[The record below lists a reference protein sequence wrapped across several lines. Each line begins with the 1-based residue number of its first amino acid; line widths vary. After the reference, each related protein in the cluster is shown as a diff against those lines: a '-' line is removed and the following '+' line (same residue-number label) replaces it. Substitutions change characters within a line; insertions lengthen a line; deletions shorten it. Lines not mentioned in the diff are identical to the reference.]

1 MSAGRLVIGCCA
13 ALQDLEVLEATAG
26 LDYIEL
32 PVARSLMCTA
42 GEFEGHRV
50 RMRRSNL
57 TARAANVFLP
67 ATLKVV
73 GPEARPDELAEY
85 AATAFDR
92 ACRIGVALVVFG
104 SGASRMVPS
113 GYHRDRALEEFEGA
127 VRIASALAS
136 ARGVTLAIEP
146 LHSEETNLINTV
158 AEAAAFVRD
167 RRLDGVRVV
176 ADIWHMEREGEQL
189 EVLDDAGALVAH
201 AHVAAD
207 DRRAP
212 GQASDRIDDF
222 LRHLREARYSGACS
236 IECRW
241 TDLASELPAAVARV
255 QQAAQAAGWAR
266 A

>member
-1 MSAGRLVIGCCA
+1 MRAGRLVIGCCA
-13 ALQDLEVLEATAG
+13 AFEDLPVLETTAG

-32 PVARSLMCTA
+32 PVAKSLMGTA
-42 GEFEGHRV
+42 DEFESHLV

-57 TARAANVFLP
+57 AARAANVFLP
-67 ATLKVV
+67 ATLRVV
-73 GPEARPDELAEY
+73 GPEARSDEFVAY
-85 AATAFDR
+85 AATALDR

-104 SGASRMVPS
+104 SGASRIVPS
-113 GYHRDRALEEFEGA
+113 GYSRDRALDEFEAA
-127 VRIASALAS
+127 VRTASALAS
-136 ARGVTLAIEP
+136 ARGVTIAIEP

-158 AEAAAFVRD
+158 AEAGAFVRD

-189 EVLDDAGALVAH
+189 EVLDDFADLIAH

-212 GQASDRIDDF
+212 GQAADRIEDLF
-222 LRHLREARYSGACS
+222 RHLRETGYSGACS

-241 TDLASELPAAVARV
+241 ADLAGELPVAVARV
-255 QQAAQAAGWAR
+255 RQAAEAAGWAR

>member
-13 ALQDLEVLEATAG
+13 ALEDLPALEATAG
-26 LDYIEL
+26 LDYIEV
-32 PVARSLMCTA
+32 PVAKSLMGTA
-42 GEFEGHRV
+42 GQFDRHLI
-50 RMRRSNL
+50 RMRRSTL

-73 GPEARPDELAEY
+73 GPEARPNDFAEY
-85 AATAFDR
+85 AATALDR

-104 SGASRMVPS
+104 SGASRTVPS
-113 GYHRDRALEEFEGA
+113 GYSRDRALEEFEGA
-127 VRIASALAS
+127 VRLASALAS
-136 ARGVTLAIEP
+136 ARQVTLAIEP

-158 AEAAAFVRD
+158 ADAAAFVRD

-176 ADIWHMEREGEQL
+176 ADLWHMEREGEQL
-189 EVLDDAGALVAH
+189 EVLDDVGDLVAH

-212 GQASDRIDDF
+212 GQASDRIEDF
-222 LRHLREARYSGACS
+222 FQHLRETGYSGACS

-241 TDLASELPAAVARV
+241 IDLAGELPAAVARV
-255 QQAAQAAGWAR
+255 REAAGATGWAR
-266 A
+266 E

>member
-13 ALQDLEVLEATAG
+13 TLEDLPLLKATAG

-32 PVARSLMCTA
+32 PIAKSFM
-42 GEFEGHRV
+42 GSSSEFESLVV
-50 RMRRSNL
+50 RMRRSAL

-73 GPEARPDELAEY
+73 GPEARPDAFAEY
-85 AATAFDR
+85 AATALDR

-104 SGASRMVPS
+104 SGASRAVPRAYS
-113 GYHRDRALEEFEGA
+113 RDRALEEFEAA
-127 VRIASALAS
+127 VRLASTLAS
-136 ARGVTLAIEP
+136 AHRVTLAIEP

-167 RRLDGVRVV
+167 RRLDGVGVV
-176 ADIWHMEREGEQL
+176 ADLWHMEREGEQL
-189 EVLDDAGALVAH
+189 EALDDAGDLVAH
-201 AHVAAD
+201 AHVAAA

-212 GQASDRIDDF
+212 GQASDRIEEF
-222 LRHLREARYSGACS
+222 LRHLRSTGYSGACS

-241 TDLASELPAAVARV
+241 IDLAGELPAAVARV
-255 QQAAQAAGWAR
+255 RQAAEAAGWAL

>member
-13 ALQDLEVLEATAG
+13 ALEDLPALEATAG

-32 PVARSLMCTA
+32 PVAKSLMGTA
-42 GEFEGHRV
+42 DEFDDYLV
-50 RMRRSNL
+50 RMRRSTL

-67 ATLKVV
+67 ATLRVV
-73 GPEARPDELAEY
+73 GPEARRDEFAEY
-85 AATAFDR
+85 AATALER
-92 ACRIGVALVVFG
+92 ACGIGVALVVFG
-104 SGASRMVPS
+104 SGASRTVPS
-113 GYHRDRALEEFEGA
+113 GYSHDRALEEFEGA
-127 VRIASALAS
+127 VRLASALAS

-158 AEAAAFVRD
+158 AEAAAFLRE

-176 ADIWHMEREGEQL
+176 ADLWHMEREGEQL
-189 EVLDDAGALVAH
+189 EALDDAGDLVAH

-207 DRRAP
+207 DRRPP
-212 GQASDRIDDF
+212 GQASDRIEDF
-222 LRHLREARYSGACS
+222 LRHLREIGYSGGCS

-241 TDLASELPAAVARV
+241 TDLAGELPAAVARV
-255 QQAAQAAGWAR
+255 RQAAGAAGWAQ